1 MLHTYASMLEVWRE
15 ACRHIEIAESV
26 AAIADQLSQWLPIK
40 RLLIRRLDPVTYH
53 LETVADTLGSKDES
67 RDRGL
72 TELSS
77 DNIERLMKWC
87 QLGELAHCASR
98 HHEHSFTLAA
108 IPTSLTD
115 NVLIGPLIS
124 EHDTVGLLIMQLR
137 PDAKISEHDEVLC
150 KRLLEPFAAALENDR
165 RLREL
170 KALRESAEADK
181 RSLLSRLGRNA
192 LGDTVIGADNGLRQ
206 VMQRVQQV
214 ADSDAAVLVLGET
227 GSGKEVIARSVHQRS
242 TRAGGPFIRVNCG
255 AIPPELVDSELFGH
269 EKGSFTGAVSRRRGW
284 FERADEGTLF
294 LDEIGE
300 LPMAAQV
307 RLLRVL
313 QDGSFERVG
322 GETSIQVDVRV
333 VAATNNDL
341 ARMVQRG
348 EFREDLWY
356 RIAVFPIVLPPL
368 RERSEDIPA
377 LAEHFAERAARR
389 FGMKPQV
396 LSAHDLSLLAAYP
409 WPGNVREFNSV
420 LERAVILGDGER
432 LDVSQALGVASET
445 TPTLPQ
451 STSSNSERKQL
462 KNTEIQPLDVVIR
475 SHIERALV
483 ASRGRIEGPEG
494 AADILRINP
503 HTLRARMRKL
513 AIDWSRYRQ

>member
-1 MLHTYASMLEVWRE
+1 MLEVWRE

-40 RLLIRRLDPVTYH
+40 RLLLRRLDPITYH
-53 LETVADTLGSKDES
+53 LETVADALGSWDES

-77 DNIERLMKWC
+77 DDIEHLMQWC
-87 QLGELAHCASR
+87 QRGELARCASR
-98 HHEHSFTLAA
+98 HNEYPFALAA
-108 IPTSLTD
+108 IPNSLTD

-124 EHDTVGLLIMQLR
+124 EHDTVGLLIMQLH
-137 PDAKISEHDEVLC
+137 PDAKVSENDEVLC
-150 KRLLEPFAAALENDR
+150 KRLLEPFAVALENDR

-181 RSLLSRLGRNA
+181 RSLLSRLGRDA

-255 AIPPELVDSELFGH
+255 AIPPELIDSELFGH

-420 LERAVILGDGER
+420 LERAVILDDGER

-451 STSSNSERKQL
+451 STSSNAECKQL
-462 KNTEIQPLDVVIR
+462 QNKEIQPLDVVIR